1 MISISETGLCL
12 NPCYSRTLYIIFSIA
27 KDVEALVCINNKE
40 MSSKDDDGNQSTVK
54 IEEFEIK
61 IRSSV
66 LSMDQLR
73 ALITAWLNEY
83 QEYKAP
89 NKHLR
94 FFLYR

>member
-1 MISISETGLCL
+1 
-12 NPCYSRTLYIIFSIA
+12 
-27 KDVEALVCINNKE
+27 

-83 QEYKAP
+83 QEYKV
-89 NKHLR
+89 
-94 FFLYR
+94 